1 MPISF
6 NNTGGVIQVVAAGSS
21 GSNIGEETTITFTSA
36 LSTSW
41 VDITGASGDF
51 LDGDGSYV
59 VQIESNGEYYVGF
72 MYWYSGVTS
81 TNIADE
87 IPLDRGS
94 ASGSAPRLYVRKL
107 RVQSGNMKLQV
118 AASASISSHEMTFNF
133 VKLT

>member
-6 NNTGGVIQVVAAGSS
+6 GNTGGVIQVVAASSS

-36 LSTSW
+36 LTTSW
-41 VDITGASGDF
+41 IDVTGASGDF

-59 VQIESNGEYYVGF
+59 VQMESNGEYYVGF
-72 MYWYSGVTS
+72 MYWFSGITS
-81 TNIADE
+81 SNIADE

-94 ASGSAPRLYVRKL
+94 ASGTAPRLYLRKQ
-107 RVQSGNMKLQV
+107 RVNSGNMKIQV
-118 AASASISSHEMTFNF
+118 AAAGNISSHTITLNF

>member
-6 NNTGGVIQVVAAGSS
+6 NNTGGVISVVAASSS
-21 GSNIGEETTITFTSA
+21 GVNIGSETTITFTSA

-41 VDITGASGDF
+41 VDITGAAGDF

-59 VQIESNGEYYVGF
+59 VQIESSGEYYVGI
-72 MYWYSGVTS
+72 MYWFSGVTS

>member
-6 NNTGGVIQVVAAGSS
+6 NNTGGVISVVAASSS

-36 LSTSW
+36 LTTSW
-41 VDITGASGDF
+41 IDVTGASGNF

-59 VQIESNGEYYVGF
+59 IQVESNAEYYVGF

-107 RVQSGNMKLQV
+107 RVSSGNMKLQV

>member
-6 NNTGGVIQVVAAGSS
+6 NNTGGVISVVAATSS
-21 GSNIGEETTITFTSA
+21 GVNIGAETTITFTSA

-81 TNIADE
+81 TNVADE

-118 AASASISSHEMTFNF
+118 AASANISSHEMTFNF
-133 VKLT
+133 IKLT

>member
-41 VDITGASGDF
+41 VDITGASGNF

-107 RVQSGNMKLQV
+107 RVSSGNMKLQV

>member
-6 NNTGGVIQVVAAGSS
+6 GNNGGVIQVVAATSS

-36 LSTSW
+36 LTTSW
-41 VDITGASGDF
+41 IDVTAASGNF

-59 VQIESNGEYYVGF
+59 IQVESNGEYYVGF
-72 MYWYSGVTS
+72 MYWYSGITS

-107 RVQSGNMKLQV
+107 RVSSGNMKLQV

>member
-6 NNTGGVIQVVAAGSS
+6 NNGTGVISVVAASSS

-36 LSTSW
+36 LTTSW
-41 VDITGASGDF
+41 IDVTGASGNF

-59 VQIESNGEYYVGF
+59 VQMESNGEYYVGF
-72 MYWYSGVTS
+72 MYWFSGITS
-81 TNIADE
+81 SNITDE

-94 ASGSAPRLYVRKL
+94 ASGTAPRIYLRKQ
-107 RVQSGNMKLQV
+107 RVNSGNMKMQV

>member
-1 MPISF
+1 MPITF
-6 NNTGGVIQVVAAGSS
+6 NNGSGVIQVVAASSS

-36 LSTSW
+36 LTTSW
-41 VDITGASGDF
+41 VDVTGASGNF

-59 VQIESNGEYYVGF
+59 IQVESNGEYYVGF